1 MTRLYLKIFLT
12 FWLITAIIIVGS
24 NVVVHWFEMTPDG
37 NLQNAHLKHDEEP
50 AKRLLFQMAGSLI
63 NRNATEI
70 RKDIRAL
77 PAWSSPFIF
86 ALDNNNQD
94 LLNRILPPG
103 VLMLAEQLN
112 SKHPYEKI
120 QDRNR
125 KLFGRYINLNDGNVI
140 KLVTISDG
148 LDEGPDRDI
157 IWELF
162 INNIWPL
169 LLVSILVSGSACFL
183 LARHFTSS
191 IKRLQ
196 ETIQKVSRGDLSAR
210 VSKHFSG
217 RKDEIAS
224 LGHDFDQMT
233 ARLEKAML
241 EQKRLIKDVS
251 HELRTPLARLQFALA
266 LAQQRSQGMVDNEL
280 EKIKQAA
287 DYLGNIITE
296 ILSLPVHEQQGW
308 QLDDTLDLTALIT
321 SIVADYE
328 QMASEKSITIKFTS
342 HFNEALV
349 ATYGNM
355 LVGVFENIL
364 RNAIH
369 YTPTAGTIDIALS
382 HKEDE
387 DVFSV
392 MIADSGTGVPAE
404 LLNDIF
410 QPFFRTDS
418 ARDRESGG
426 HGLGLAIAHRS
437 VTLHYGKIWAENRR
451 EGGLK
456 ITVEIPALP
465 ASDEE

>member
-12 FWLITAIIIVGS
+12 FWLITATIIVGT
-24 NVVVHWFEMTPDG
+24 NVVVHWFDMTPDG
-37 NLQNAHLKHDEEP
+37 NLQNAYLNHDDEP
-50 AKRLLFQMAGSLI
+50 AKRLLFQMAGSII
-63 NRNATEI
+63 NRNTADVS
-70 RKDIRAL
+70 KDIRAL

-94 LLNRILPPG
+94 VLNRLLPPG
-103 VLMLAEQLN
+103 VLMMAEQLN
-112 SKHPYEKI
+112 AKHPYEKI

-125 KLFGRYINLNDGNVI
+125 KLFGRYITLNDGDVI
-140 KLVTISDG
+140 KLITISDG
-148 LDEGPDRDI
+148 RDEGPDRDI

-196 ETIQKVSRGDLSAR
+196 ETIQQVSRGDLSAR

-266 LAQQRSQGMVDNEL
+266 LAQQRSNGTVDSEL
-280 EKIKQAA
+280 DRIKQAA

-296 ILSLPVHEQQGW
+296 ILSLPVHDQQGW
-308 QLDDTLDLTALIT
+308 QLDDTLDLVSLLT
-321 SIVADYE
+321 SIKENYE
-328 QMASEKSITIKFTS
+328 QMAQEKSITIKFT
-342 HFNEALV
+342 NYLEEALV

-355 LVGVFENIL
+355 LVGVFENII

-369 YTPTAGTIDIALS
+369 YTPNAGNIHITLS
-382 HKEDE
+382 HKNNEDA
-387 DVFSV
+387 FSIV
-392 MIADSGTGVPAE
+392 ISDSGTGVPDSA
-404 LLNDIF
+404 LNDIF

-418 ARDRESGG
+418 ARNRESGG

-437 VTLHYGKIWAENRR
+437 VTLHYGKIWAENKP

-456 ITVEIPALP
+456 VIVEIPSLP
-465 ASDEE
+465 PQDE

>member
-1 MTRLYLKIFLT
+1 M
-12 FWLITAIIIVGS
+12 
-24 NVVVHWFEMTPDG
+24 VVHWFDFTPDG
-37 NLQNAHLKHDEEP
+37 NLQNSHLNHDDEP
-50 AKRLLFQMAGSLI
+50 AKRLLFQMAGSVI
-63 NRNATEI
+63 NRNAADI
-70 RKDIRAL
+70 KKDIRAL

-86 ALDNNNQD
+86 ALDEENQD
-94 LLNRILPPG
+94 VLNRLLPPG
-103 VLMLAEQLN
+103 VLMMAEQLN
-112 SKHPYEKI
+112 AKHPYEKL

-125 KLFGRYINLNDGNVI
+125 KLFGRYITLNDGEVI
-140 KLVTISDG
+140 KLITISDG

-191 IKRLQ
+191 INRLQ

-210 VSKHFSG
+210 VSKYFSG

-224 LGHDFDQMT
+224 LGHDFDHMT

-251 HELRTPLARLQFALA
+251 HELRTPLARLQVALA
-266 LAQQRSQGMVDNEL
+266 LAQQRSKGTVDGEL
-280 EKIKQAA
+280 NSIKQAA

-296 ILSLPVHEQQGW
+296 ILSLPVHDQQGW
-308 QLDDTLDLTALIT
+308 QLDDTLDLVSLLS
-321 SIVADYE
+321 SIKENYE
-328 QMASEKSITIKFTS
+328 QMAGEKSISIAFTRY
-342 HFNEALV
+342 FDEALV

-355 LVGVFENIL
+355 LVGVFENII
-364 RNAIH
+364 RNAIY
-369 YTPTAGTIDIALS
+369 YTPQHGKIDIRLS
-382 HKEDE
+382 RKSEEDI
-387 DVFSV
+387 FT
-392 MIADSGTGVPAE
+392 IAISDSGTGVPDAD
-404 LLNDIF
+404 LNDIF

-437 VTLHYGKIWAENRR
+437 VTLHFGKIWAENNRD
-451 EGGLK
+451 GGLK
-456 ITVEIPALP
+456 IIVEIPALP
-465 ASDEE
+465 PQDEE

>member
-12 FWLITAIIIVGS
+12 FWLITAVIIVGTT
-24 NVVVHWFEMTPDG
+24 VVVHWFDVTPDG

-50 AKRLLFQMAGSLI
+50 AKRLLFQMAGSII
-63 NRNATEI
+63 NRNMGDI
-70 RKDIRAL
+70 RKDILAL

-94 LLNRILPPG
+94 LLNRMLPPG
-103 VLMLAEQLN
+103 VLMIGEQLN
-112 SKHPYEKI
+112 AKHPYEKI

-125 KLFGRYINLNDGNVI
+125 KLFGRYITLNDGEVV
-140 KLVTISDG
+140 KLITIADG
-148 LDEGPDRDI
+148 LDEGADRDI

-169 LLVSILVSGSACFL
+169 LLVSTLVSGSACFL

-196 ETIQKVSRGDLSAR
+196 ETIQKVARGDLSAR

-217 RKDEIAS
+217 RKDEIAA
-224 LGHDFDQMT
+224 LGRDFDQMT
-233 ARLEKAML
+233 ARLEKSML

-266 LAQQRSQGMVDNEL
+266 LAQQRSQGVVDSEL
-280 EKIKQAA
+280 ERIKQAA

-296 ILSLPVHEQQGW
+296 ILSLPVHDQQSW
-308 QLDDTLDLTALIT
+308 QLDDTLDLVSLLQ
-321 SIVADYE
+321 SIINDYE
-328 QMASEKSITIKFTS
+328 QMAAEKSINI
-342 HFNEALV
+342 HFACQREEALV

-364 RNAIH
+364 RNGIH
-369 YTPTAGTIDIALS
+369 YTPQHGTIEVGLS
-382 HKEDE
+382 YKFYENI
-387 DVFSV
+387 FSIV
-392 MIADSGTGVPAE
+392 IADSGTGVPEE
-404 LLNDIF
+404 LLGDIF

-437 VTLHYGKIWAENRR
+437 VTLHYGKIWAENKPT
-451 EGGLK
+451 GGLK

-465 ASDEE
+465 EDI

>member
-12 FWLITAIIIVGS
+12 FWLITATIIVGT
-24 NVVVHWFEMTPDG
+24 NVVVHWFDMTPDG

-50 AKRLLFQMAGSLI
+50 AKRLLFQMAGSII
-63 NRNATEI
+63 NRNAADI

-86 ALDNNNQD
+86 ALDENNQD
-94 LLNRILPPG
+94 VLNRLLPPG
-103 VLMLAEQLN
+103 VLFMAEQLN

-125 KLFGRYINLNDGNVI
+125 KLFGRYITLNDGDVI
-140 KLVTISDG
+140 KLITISDG

-157 IWELF
+157 IWEMF

-196 ETIQKVSRGDLSAR
+196 ETIQQVSRGDLSAR

-224 LGHDFDQMT
+224 LGHDFDHMT

-266 LAQQRSQGMVDNEL
+266 LAQQRSHGTVDNEL
-280 EKIKQAA
+280 DKIKQAA
-287 DYLGNIITE
+287 DYLGNIISE
-296 ILSLPVHEQQGW
+296 ILSLPVHDQHGW
-308 QLDDTLDLTALIT
+308 QLDDTLDLVALLTNIT
-321 SIVADYE
+321 ENYE
-328 QMASEKSITIKFTS
+328 QMASDKSISINFVS
-342 HFNEALV
+342 HYDEALV
-349 ATYGNM
+349 ATHGNM

-369 YTPTAGTIDIALS
+369 YTPAAGSIDIKLAR
-382 HKEDE
+382 KADE
-387 DVFSV
+387 NTFSIV
-392 MIADSGTGVPAE
+392 ISDSGSGVPPAA
-404 LLNDIF
+404 LNDIF

-437 VTLHYGKIWAENRR
+437 VTLHYGKIWAENKP

-465 ASDEE
+465 LQDE

>member
-1 MTRLYLKIFLT
+1 MSRLYLKIFLT
-12 FWLITAIIIVGS
+12 FWLITATIIVGT
-24 NVVVHWFEMTPDG
+24 NVVVHWFDFTPDG
-37 NLQNAHLKHDEEP
+37 NLQNSHLNHDDEP
-50 AKRLLFQMAGSLI
+50 AKRLLFQMAGSII
-63 NRNATEI
+63 NRNAADI
-70 RKDIRAL
+70 KKDIRAL

-86 ALDNNNQD
+86 ALDEENQD
-94 LLNRILPPG
+94 VLNRLLPPG
-103 VLMLAEQLN
+103 VLMMAEQLN
-112 SKHPYEKI
+112 AKHPYEKL

-125 KLFGRYINLNDGNVI
+125 KLFGRYITLNDGEVI
-140 KLVTISDG
+140 KLITISDG

-191 IKRLQ
+191 INRLQ
-196 ETIQKVSRGDLSAR
+196 ETIHKVSRGDLSAR
-210 VSKHFSG
+210 VSKYFSG

-251 HELRTPLARLQFALA
+251 HELRTPLARLQVALA
-266 LAQQRSQGMVDNEL
+266 LAQQRSKGTVDGEL
-280 EKIKQAA
+280 NSIKQAA

-296 ILSLPVHEQQGW
+296 ILSLPVHDQQGW
-308 QLDDTLDLTALIT
+308 QLDDTLDLVSLLS
-321 SIVADYE
+321 SIKSNYE
-328 QMASEKSITIKFTS
+328 QMASEKCITITFTRY
-342 HFNEALV
+342 FNEALV

-355 LVGVFENIL
+355 LVGVFENII

-369 YTPTAGTIDIALS
+369 YTPQHGKIDIRLS
-382 HKEDE
+382 RKSEE
-387 DVFSV
+387 DVFT
-392 MIADSGTGVPAE
+392 IAISDSGTGVPEAD
-404 LLNDIF
+404 LNDIF
-410 QPFFRTDS
+410 QPFFRTDT

-437 VTLHYGKIWAENRR
+437 VTLHFGKIWAENNR

-465 ASDEE
+465 PQDEE

>member
-12 FWLITAIIIVGS
+12 FWLITATIIVGT
-24 NVVVHWFEMTPDG
+24 NVVVHWFDMTPDG
-37 NLQNAHLKHDEEP
+37 NIQNAHLKHDEEP
-50 AKRLLFQMAGSLI
+50 AKRLLFQMAGNII
-63 NRNATEI
+63 NRNAADI

-86 ALDNNNQD
+86 ALDDNNQD
-94 LLNRILPPG
+94 VLNRLLPPG

-125 KLFGRYINLNDGNVI
+125 KLFGRYITLNDGDVI

-266 LAQQRSQGMVDNEL
+266 LAQQRSRGTVDNEL

-296 ILSLPVHEQQGW
+296 ILSLPVHDQQGW
-308 QLDDTLDLTALIT
+308 QLDDTLDLVALLNN
-321 SIVADYE
+321 IVENYDH
-328 QMASEKSITIKFTS
+328 MAGEKSILIKFTS
-342 HFNEALV
+342 HYEEALV

-369 YTPTAGTIDIALS
+369 YTPVAGDIEITLS
-382 HKEDE
+382 RKANEN
-387 DVFSV
+387 VFSV
-392 MIADSGTGVPAE
+392 VIADSGTGVPQSS
-404 LLNDIF
+404 LNDIF

-437 VTLHYGKIWAENRR
+437 VTLHYGKIWAENKT

-465 ASDEE
+465 PQDQE

>member
-12 FWLITAIIIVGS
+12 FWLITATIIVGT
-24 NVVVHWFEMTPDG
+24 NVVVHWFDMTPDG
-37 NLQNAHLKHDEEP
+37 SLQSSHLTHEDEP
-50 AKRLLFQMAGSLI
+50 AKRLLFQMAGSVI
-63 NRNATEI
+63 NRNAADI

-94 LLNRILPPG
+94 VLNRLLPPG

-112 SKHPYEKI
+112 AKHPYEKI

-125 KLFGRYINLNDGNVI
+125 KLFGRYITLNDGDVI

-196 ETIQKVSRGDLSAR
+196 ETIQKVSKGDLSAR

-224 LGHDFDQMT
+224 LGHNFDQMT

-266 LAQQRSQGMVDNEL
+266 LAQQRSHGTVDNEL

-308 QLDDTLDLTALIT
+308 QLDDTLDLVALLNN
-321 SIVADYE
+321 IVENYE
-328 QMASEKSITIKFTS
+328 QMASEKAISVNFTS
-342 HFNEALV
+342 YYDEALV
-349 ATYGNM
+349 ATHGNM

-369 YTPTAGTIDIALS
+369 YTPQSGNIDIRLTRKA
-382 HKEDE
+382 DE
-387 DVFSV
+387 NAFVIV
-392 MIADSGTGVPAE
+392 IADSGTGVPQA

-437 VTLHYGKIWAENRR
+437 VTLHYGKIWAENKAS
-451 EGGLK
+451 GGLK

-465 ASDEE
+465 PQDEE

>member
-12 FWLITAIIIVGS
+12 FWLITATIIVGT
-24 NVVVHWFEMTPDG
+24 NVVVHWFDMTPDG
-37 NLQNAHLKHDEEP
+37 NLQNSHLKHDEEP
-50 AKRLLFQMAGSLI
+50 AKRLLFQMAGSII
-63 NRNATEI
+63 NRNAADI

-86 ALDNNNQD
+86 ALDNDNQD
-94 LLNRILPPG
+94 VLNRLLPPG
-103 VLMLAEQLN
+103 VLMMAEQLN
-112 SKHPYEKI
+112 AKHPYEKI

-125 KLFGRYINLNDGNVI
+125 KLFGRYITLNDGDVI
-140 KLVTISDG
+140 KLITISDG

-157 IWELF
+157 IWEMF

-196 ETIQKVSRGDLSAR
+196 ETIQQVSRGDLSAR

-224 LGHDFDQMT
+224 LGYDFDQMT
-233 ARLEKAML
+233 TRLEKAML

-266 LAQQRSQGMVDNEL
+266 LAQQRSHGTVDNEL
-280 EKIKQAA
+280 DKIKQAA

-296 ILSLPVHEQQGW
+296 ILSLPVHDQHGW
-308 QLDDTLDLTALIT
+308 QLDDTLDLVALLT
-321 SIVADYE
+321 SINENYE
-328 QMASEKSITIKFTS
+328 QMANEKSISIKLACYYD
-342 HFNEALV
+342 EALV
-349 ATYGNM
+349 ATHGNM

-369 YTPTAGTIDIALS
+369 YTPVNGNIDITLAR
-382 HKEDE
+382 KADE
-387 DVFSV
+387 NTFKIVIS
-392 MIADSGTGVPAE
+392 DSGTGVPDSA
-404 LLNDIF
+404 LNDIF

-437 VTLHYGKIWAENRR
+437 VTLHYGKIWAENKP

-456 ITVEIPALP
+456 INVEIPALP
-465 ASDEE
+465 PQDEE

>member
-1 MTRLYLKIFLT
+1 MSRLYLKIFLT
-12 FWLITAIIIVGS
+12 FWLITATIIVGT
-24 NVVVHWFEMTPDG
+24 NVVVHWFDFTPDG
-37 NLQNAHLKHDEEP
+37 NLQNSHLNHDDEP
-50 AKRLLFQMAGSLI
+50 AKRLLFQMAGSVI
-63 NRNATEI
+63 NRNAADI
-70 RKDIRAL
+70 KKDIRAL

-86 ALDNNNQD
+86 ALDEENQD
-94 LLNRILPPG
+94 VLNRLLPPG
-103 VLMLAEQLN
+103 VLMMAELLN
-112 SKHPYEKI
+112 AKHPYEKL

-125 KLFGRYINLNDGNVI
+125 KLFGRYITLNDGEVI
-140 KLVTISDG
+140 KLITISDG

-191 IKRLQ
+191 INRLQ

-210 VSKHFSG
+210 VSKYFSG

-251 HELRTPLARLQFALA
+251 HELRTPLARLQVALA
-266 LAQQRSQGMVDNEL
+266 LAQQRSKGTVDGEL
-280 EKIKQAA
+280 NSIKQAA

-296 ILSLPVHEQQGW
+296 ILSLPVHDQQGW
-308 QLDDTLDLTALIT
+308 QLDDTLDLVGLLS
-321 SIVADYE
+321 SIKDNYE
-328 QMASEKSITIKFTS
+328 QMASEKLITITFTRY
-342 HFNEALV
+342 FNEALV

-355 LVGVFENIL
+355 LVGVFENII

-369 YTPTAGTIDIALS
+369 YTPQHGKIDIKLS
-382 HKEDE
+382 RKSEEDI
-387 DVFSV
+387 FT
-392 MIADSGTGVPAE
+392 IAISDSGTGVPEAD
-404 LLNDIF
+404 LNDIF

-437 VTLHYGKIWAENRR
+437 VTLHFGKIWAENNR

-456 ITVEIPALP
+456 IIVEIPALP
-465 ASDEE
+465 PHDEE

>member
-1 MTRLYLKIFLT
+1 M
-12 FWLITAIIIVGS
+12 
-24 NVVVHWFEMTPDG
+24 VVHWFDMTPDG
-37 NLQNAHLKHDEEP
+37 NLQNAHLNHDDEP
-50 AKRLLFQMAGSLI
+50 AKRLLFQMAGSII
-63 NRNATEI
+63 NRNAADI

-86 ALDNNNQD
+86 ALDNDNQD
-94 LLNRILPPG
+94 VLNRLLPPG
-103 VLMLAEQLN
+103 VLMMAEQLN

-125 KLFGRYINLNDGNVI
+125 KLFGRYITLNDGDVI
-140 KLVTISDG
+140 KLITISDG

-196 ETIQKVSRGDLSAR
+196 ETIQRVSRGDLSAR
-210 VSKHFSG
+210 VSKHFTG

-224 LGHDFDQMT
+224 LGHDFDHMT

-266 LAQQRSQGMVDNEL
+266 LAQQRSKGTVDSEL
-280 EKIKQAA
+280 DKIKQAA

-296 ILSLPVHEQQGW
+296 ILSLPVHDQQGW
-308 QLDDTLDLTALIT
+308 QLDDTLDLVALLSNINEN
-321 SIVADYE
+321 YE
-328 QMASEKSITIKFTS
+328 QMASEKSIKIKFAS
-342 HFNEALV
+342 HFDEALV

-369 YTPTAGTIDIALS
+369 YTPPFGTIELALTR
-382 HKEDE
+382 KENE
-387 DVFSV
+387 NIFSISV
-392 MIADSGTGVPAE
+392 ADSGTGVPDAA
-404 LLNDIF
+404 LNDIF

-437 VTLHYGKIWAENRR
+437 VTLHYGKIWAENKP

-465 ASDEE
+465 PQDEE

>member
-1 MTRLYLKIFLT
+1 
-12 FWLITAIIIVGS
+12 
-24 NVVVHWFEMTPDG
+24 
-37 NLQNAHLKHDEEP
+37 
-50 AKRLLFQMAGSLI
+50 
-63 NRNATEI
+63 
-70 RKDIRAL
+70 
-77 PAWSSPFIF
+77 
-86 ALDNNNQD
+86 
-94 LLNRILPPG
+94 
-103 VLMLAEQLN
+103 
-112 SKHPYEKI
+112 
-120 QDRNR
+120 
-125 KLFGRYINLNDGNVI
+125 LNDGNNI

-148 LDEGPDRDI
+148 LEEGPDRDI

-196 ETIQKVSRGDLSAR
+196 ETIQQVSAGDLSAR
-210 VSKHFSG
+210 VSKYFSG
-217 RKDEIAS
+217 RKDEIAL
-224 LGHDFDQMT
+224 LGQDFDQMT

-266 LAQQRSQGMVDNEL
+266 LAQQRSNGVVDAEL
-280 EKIKQAA
+280 DRIKHAA

-296 ILSLPVHEQQGW
+296 ILSLPVHHQQGW
-308 QLDDTLDLTALIT
+308 QLDDTLDLHGLLQ
-321 SIVADYE
+321 SIREDYE
-328 QMASEKSITIKFTS
+328 QMASEKSIVVHYFS
-342 HFNEALV
+342 QCEEALV
-349 ATYGNM
+349 ATHGNM

-369 YTPTAGTIDIALS
+369 YTPAQGTIDISLMRSA
-382 HKEDE
+382 D
-387 DVFSV
+387 DSV
-392 MIADSGTGVPAE
+392 YRVVIADSGTGVPE
-404 LLNDIF
+404 EFLSDIF

-437 VTLHYGKIWAENRR
+437 VTLHYGRIWAENRP

-456 ITVEIPALP
+456 ISVDIPAL
-465 ASDEE
+465 DVQDDD

>member
-1 MTRLYLKIFLT
+1 MSRLYLKIFLT
-12 FWLITAIIIVGS
+12 FWLITATIIVGT
-24 NVVVHWFEMTPDG
+24 NVVVHWFDFTPDG
-37 NLQNAHLKHDEEP
+37 NLQNSHLNHDDEP
-50 AKRLLFQMAGSLI
+50 AKRLLFQMAGSVI
-63 NRNATEI
+63 NRNAADI
-70 RKDIRAL
+70 KKDIRAL

-86 ALDNNNQD
+86 ALDEENQD
-94 LLNRILPPG
+94 VLNRLLPPG
-103 VLMLAEQLN
+103 VLMMAEQLN
-112 SKHPYEKI
+112 AKHPYEKI

-125 KLFGRYINLNDGNVI
+125 KLFGRYITLNDGEVI
-140 KLVTISDG
+140 KLITISDG

-157 IWELF
+157 IWEMF

-210 VSKHFSG
+210 VSKYFSG

-251 HELRTPLARLQFALA
+251 HELRTPLARLQVALA
-266 LAQQRSQGMVDNEL
+266 LAQQRSKGIVDGEL
-280 EKIKQAA
+280 NSIKQAA

-296 ILSLPVHEQQGW
+296 ILSLPVHDQQGW
-308 QLDDTLDLTALIT
+308 QLDDTLDLVSLLS
-321 SIVADYE
+321 SIKENYE
-328 QMASEKSITIKFTS
+328 QMAGEKSISIAFTRY
-342 HFNEALV
+342 FDEALV

-355 LVGVFENIL
+355 LVGVFENII

-369 YTPTAGTIDIALS
+369 YTPQHGKIDIRLS
-382 HKEDE
+382 RKSDE
-387 DVFSV
+387 DIFSIV
-392 MIADSGTGVPAE
+392 VSDSGTGVPDAA
-404 LLNDIF
+404 LNDIF

-426 HGLGLAIAHRS
+426 HGLGLAIAQRS
-437 VTLHYGKIWAENRR
+437 VTLHYGKIWAENNR

-465 ASDEE
+465 PHDVE

>member
-12 FWLITAIIIVGS
+12 FWLITAIIIVGT
-24 NVVVHWFEMTPDG
+24 NVVVHWFDMTPDG
-37 NLQNAHLKHDEEP
+37 NLQNAHLKHNEEP
-50 AKRLLFQMAGSLI
+50 AKRLLFQMAGSVI
-63 NRNATEI
+63 NRNATDI

-94 LLNRILPPG
+94 VLNRLLPPG
-103 VLMLAEQLN
+103 VLMMAEQLN
-112 SKHPYEKI
+112 AKHPYEKI

-125 KLFGRYINLNDGNVI
+125 KLFGRYITLNDGDVI

-280 EKIKQAA
+280 ERIKQAA

-296 ILSLPVHEQQGW
+296 ILSLPVHDQQGW
-308 QLDDTLDLTALIT
+308 QLDDTLDVVSLLH
-321 SIVADYE
+321 SIINDYDY
-328 QMASEKSITIKFTS
+328 MASEKSIVINFNS
-342 HFNEALV
+342 HFEEALV

-369 YTPTAGTIDIALS
+369 YTPSSGTIEIILS
-382 HKEDE
+382 RKADE
-387 DVFSV
+387 NVFSIE
-392 MIADSGTGVPAE
+392 IADSGTGVPE
-404 LLNDIF
+404 DLLNDIF

-437 VTLHYGKIWAENRR
+437 VTLHYGKIWAENKT

-456 ITVEIPALP
+456 ITVEIPVLP
-465 ASDEE
+465 AQDEE

>member
-12 FWLITAIIIVGS
+12 FWLITATIIVGT
-24 NVVVHWFEMTPDG
+24 NVVVHWFDMTPEG
-37 NLQNAHLKHDEEP
+37 NLQNTHLSHKEEP
-50 AKRLLFQMAGSLI
+50 AKRLLFQMTGSII
-63 NRNATEI
+63 NRNLAEI
-70 RKDIRAL
+70 RSDLNAL
-77 PAWSSPFIF
+77 PTWSSHFIY
-86 ALDNNNQD
+86 ALDMKGED
-94 LLNRILPPG
+94 LLRRPLPPG
-103 VLMLAEQLN
+103 VLLVAAQLT
-112 SKHPYEKI
+112 SKHPYEKV

-125 KLFGRYINLNDGNVI
+125 KLFGRFITLNNGNSI
-140 KLVTISDG
+140 KLITISDG

-196 ETIQKVSRGDLSAR
+196 DTIQQVSAGDLSAR

-224 LGHDFDQMT
+224 LGRDFDQMT
-233 ARLEKAML
+233 ARLEQAML

-266 LAQQRSQGMVDNEL
+266 LAQQRSNGTVDNEL
-280 EKIKQAA
+280 MRIKQAA

-296 ILSLPVHEQQGW
+296 ILSLPVHDHHGW
-308 QLDDTLDLTALIT
+308 QLHDTLDLHGLLT
-321 SIVADYE
+321 SICDDYA
-328 QMASEKSITIKFTS
+328 QMAAEKSISITLQEHCS
-342 HFNEALV
+342 EALV
-349 ATYGNM
+349 ATHGNM

-369 YTPTAGTIDIALS
+369 YTPANGKITIQLR
-382 HKEDE
+382 HLE
-387 DVFSV
+387 SV
-392 MIADSGTGVPAE
+392 QLFIVSITDSGPGVPDE
-404 LLNDIF
+404 HLSDIF

-437 VTLHYGKIWAENRR
+437 VTLHNGRIWAENRDD
-451 EGGLK
+451 GGLK
-456 ITVEIPALP
+456 ITVELPALP
-465 ASDEE
+465 AHED

>member
-12 FWLITAIIIVGS
+12 FWLITATIIVGT
-24 NVVVHWFEMTPDG
+24 NVVVHWFDMTPEG

-50 AKRLLFQMAGSLI
+50 AKRLLFQMAGSII
-63 NRNATEI
+63 NRNAADI
-70 RKDIRAL
+70 RTDIRAL

-94 LLNRILPPG
+94 VLNRLLPPG
-103 VLMLAEQLN
+103 VLMMGEQLN
-112 SKHPYEKI
+112 AKHPYEKI

-125 KLFGRYINLNDGNVI
+125 KLFGRYITLNDGNVI
-140 KLVTISDG
+140 KLITISDG

-196 ETIQKVSRGDLSAR
+196 ETIQQVSRGDLSAR
-210 VSKHFSG
+210 VSRHFSG

-266 LAQQRSQGMVDNEL
+266 LAQQRSQGIVDNEL
-280 EKIKQAA
+280 ERIKQAA

-296 ILSLPVHEQQGW
+296 ILSLPVHDQQGW
-308 QLDDTLDLTALIT
+308 QLDDTLELSSLLQ
-321 SIVADYE
+321 SIMNDYE
-328 QMASEKSITIKFTS
+328 QMASEKSITIKFNS
-342 HFNEALV
+342 DCEEALV
-349 ATYGNM
+349 ATHGNM

-369 YTPTAGTIDIALS
+369 YTPSAGNIDINLS
-382 HKEDE
+382 YKAYENM
-387 DVFSV
+387 FSV
-392 MIADSGTGVPAE
+392 EVADSGMGVPEE

-437 VTLHYGKIWAENRR
+437 VTLHYGKIWAENK
-451 EGGLK
+451 EGGGLK
-456 ITVEIPALP
+456 ITVEIPELAEQ
-465 ASDEE
+465 SE

>member
-12 FWLITAIIIVGS
+12 FWLITAVIIVGTT
-24 NVVVHWFEMTPDG
+24 VVVHWFDVTPDG

-50 AKRLLFQMAGSLI
+50 AKRLLFQMAGSII
-63 NRNATEI
+63 NRNMGDI

-86 ALDNNNQD
+86 ALDSNNQD
-94 LLNRILPPG
+94 LLNRMLPPG
-103 VLMLAEQLN
+103 VLMIGEQLN
-112 SKHPYEKI
+112 AKHPYEKI

-125 KLFGRYINLNDGNVI
+125 KLFGRYITLNDGEVV
-140 KLVTISDG
+140 KLITIADG

-169 LLVSILVSGSACFL
+169 LLVSTLVSGSACFL

-196 ETIQKVSRGDLSAR
+196 ETIQKVARGDLSAR

-217 RKDEIAS
+217 RKDEIAA
-224 LGHDFDQMT
+224 LGRDFDQMT
-233 ARLEKAML
+233 ARLEKSML

-266 LAQQRSQGMVDNEL
+266 LAQQRSQGVVDSEL
-280 EKIKQAA
+280 ERIKQAA

-296 ILSLPVHEQQGW
+296 ILSLPVHDQQSW
-308 QLDDTLDLTALIT
+308 QLDDTLDLVSLLQ
-321 SIVADYE
+321 SIINDYD
-328 QMASEKSITIKFTS
+328 QMAAEKSINIYFVCQRE
-342 HFNEALV
+342 EALV

-369 YTPTAGTIDIALS
+369 YTPQNGNIEVRLS
-382 HKEDE
+382 YKFYENI
-387 DVFSV
+387 FSIV
-392 MIADSGTGVPAE
+392 IADSGTGVPEE
-404 LLNDIF
+404 LLGDIF

-437 VTLHYGKIWAENRR
+437 VTLHYGKIWAENKPT
-451 EGGLK
+451 GGLK

-465 ASDEE
+465 EDI

>member
-1 MTRLYLKIFLT
+1 MSRLYLKIFLT
-12 FWLITAIIIVGS
+12 FWLITATIIVGT
-24 NVVVHWFEMTPDG
+24 NVVVHWFDLTPDG
-37 NLQNAHLKHDEEP
+37 NLQNAHLNHDDEP
-50 AKRLLFQMAGSLI
+50 AKRLLFQMAGSVI
-63 NRNATEI
+63 NRNAADI
-70 RKDIRAL
+70 KKDIRAL

-86 ALDNNNQD
+86 ALDEENQD
-94 LLNRILPPG
+94 VLNRLLPPG
-103 VLMLAEQLN
+103 VLMMGEQLN

-125 KLFGRYINLNDGNVI
+125 KLFGRYITLNDGQVI
-140 KLVTISDG
+140 KLITISDG

-196 ETIQKVSRGDLSAR
+196 ETIHKVSRGDLSAR

-251 HELRTPLARLQFALA
+251 HELRTPLARLQVALA
-266 LAQQRSQGMVDNEL
+266 LAQQRSKGTVDGEL
-280 EKIKQAA
+280 NSIKQAA

-296 ILSLPVHEQQGW
+296 ILSLPVHDQQGW
-308 QLDDTLDLTALIT
+308 QLDDTLDLVGLLS
-321 SIVADYE
+321 SIKDNYE
-328 QMASEKSITIKFTS
+328 QMASEKSITITFTRY
-342 HFNEALV
+342 FNEALV

-355 LVGVFENIL
+355 LVGVFENII

-369 YTPTAGTIDIALS
+369 YTPQYGKIDIRLS
-382 HKEDE
+382 RKSDE
-387 DVFSV
+387 NIFTIIVS
-392 MIADSGTGVPAE
+392 DSGTGVPESA
-404 LLNDIF
+404 LNDIF

-437 VTLHYGKIWAENRR
+437 VTLHFGKIWAENNR

-465 ASDEE
+465 PQDEE

>member
-12 FWLITAIIIVGS
+12 FWLITATIIVGT
-24 NVVVHWFEMTPDG
+24 NVVVHWFDMTPDG
-37 NLQNAHLKHDEEP
+37 NLQNAHLNHDEEP
-50 AKRLLFQMAGSLI
+50 AKRLLFQMAGSII
-63 NRNATEI
+63 NRNAADI

-94 LLNRILPPG
+94 VLNRLLPPG
-103 VLMLAEQLN
+103 VLMMAEQLN
-112 SKHPYEKI
+112 AKHPYEKI

-125 KLFGRYINLNDGNVI
+125 KLFGRYITLNDGDVI

-191 IKRLQ
+191 IKSLQ
-196 ETIQKVSRGDLSAR
+196 ETIQKVSHGDLSAR

-217 RKDEIAS
+217 RKDEIAA
-224 LGHDFDQMT
+224 LGRDFDHMT

-266 LAQQRSQGMVDNEL
+266 LAQQRSQGIVDNEL
-280 EKIKQAA
+280 ERIKQAA

-296 ILSLPVHEQQGW
+296 ILSLPVHDQQGW
-308 QLDDTLDLTALIT
+308 QLDDTLDLVSLLQ
-321 SIVADYE
+321 SIISDYE
-328 QMASEKSITIKFTS
+328 QMADEKSISI
-342 HFNEALV
+342 HFNSHCDEALV

-369 YTPTAGTIDIALS
+369 YTPIAGNINVGLL
-382 HKEDE
+382 HKTDE
-387 DVFSV
+387 NIFSIE
-392 MIADSGTGVPAE
+392 IADSGTGVPEE

-437 VTLHYGKIWAENRR
+437 VTLHYGKIWAENKP

-456 ITVEIPALP
+456 ITVEIPAL
-465 ASDEE
+465 AEEDDD

>member
-12 FWLITAIIIVGS
+12 FWLITASIIVGT
-24 NVVVHWFEMTPDG
+24 NVVVHWFDMTPDG
-37 NLQNAHLKHDEEP
+37 SLQSSHLTHDNEP
-50 AKRLLFQMAGSLI
+50 AKRLLFQMAGSVM
-63 NRNATEI
+63 NRNAVDI
-70 RKDIRAL
+70 RNDIRAL

-86 ALDNNNQD
+86 ALNDKNQD
-94 LLNRILPPG
+94 VLNRSLPPG

-112 SKHPYEKI
+112 AKHPYDKI

-125 KLFGRYINLNDGNVI
+125 KLFGRHITLNDGDVI

-148 LDEGPDRDI
+148 RDEGPDRDI

-196 ETIQKVSRGDLSAR
+196 ETIQKVSKGDLSAR

-217 RKDEIAS
+217 RRDEIAS
-224 LGHDFDQMT
+224 LGHNFDQMT

-266 LAQQRSQGMVDNEL
+266 LAQQRSQGTVDTEL

-296 ILSLPVHEQQGW
+296 ILSLPVHDQQGW
-308 QLDDTLDLTALIT
+308 LLDDTLDLVALLNNVVET
-321 SIVADYE
+321 YE
-328 QMASEKSITIKFTS
+328 QMANEKTIHITFTTQLD
-342 HFNEALV
+342 EALV
-349 ATYGNM
+349 ATHGNM

-369 YTPTAGTIDIALS
+369 YTPQSGDIDICLTHNAN
-382 HKEDE
+382 ENI
-387 DVFSV
+387 FSIV
-392 MIADSGTGVPAE
+392 IADSGMGVPQA

-437 VTLHYGKIWAENRR
+437 VTLHYGKIWAENKAA
-451 EGGLK
+451 GGLK
-456 ITVEIPALP
+456 IIVEIPALP
-465 ASDEE
+465 TQEE

>member
-1 MTRLYLKIFLT
+1 M
-12 FWLITAIIIVGS
+12 
-24 NVVVHWFEMTPDG
+24 VVHWFDMTPDG

-50 AKRLLFQMAGSLI
+50 AKRLLFQMAGNII
-63 NRNATEI
+63 NRNAADI

-86 ALDNNNQD
+86 ALDNDNQD
-94 LLNRILPPG
+94 VLNRLLPPG
-103 VLMLAEQLN
+103 VLMMAEQLN
-112 SKHPYEKI
+112 AKHPYEKI

-125 KLFGRYINLNDGNVI
+125 KLFGRYITLNDGEVI

-196 ETIQKVSRGDLSAR
+196 ETIQQVSRGDLSAR

-233 ARLEKAML
+233 ARLERAML

-266 LAQQRSQGMVDNEL
+266 LAQQRSHGTVDNEL
-280 EKIKQAA
+280 DKIKQAA

-296 ILSLPVHEQQGW
+296 ILSLPVHDQHGW
-308 QLDDTLDLTALIT
+308 QLDDTLDLVALLT
-321 SIVADYE
+321 SINDNYE
-328 QMASEKSITIKFTS
+328 QMAAEKSITINFAS
-342 HFNEALV
+342 HYEEALV
-349 ATYGNM
+349 ATHGNM

-369 YTPTAGTIDIALS
+369 YTPILGKIDVTLTRKIN
-382 HKEDE
+382 ENT
-387 DVFSV
+387 FS
-392 MIADSGTGVPAE
+392 ISISDSGTGVPDDA
-404 LLNDIF
+404 LNDIF
-410 QPFFRTDS
+410 QPFFRTAS

-437 VTLHYGKIWAENRR
+437 VTLHYGKIWAENKP

-465 ASDEE
+465 SQDEE